1 MGRLTRIE
9 ESGTIPEDAVVLHYD
24 ELDADFKQCLPG
36 LIERTPPEELSL
48 SECDHADD
56 VYVKF
61 TDYYRISCR

>member
-24 ELDADFKQCLPG
+24 ELDVDFRHRLPA

-48 SECDHADD
+48 SEGDHDD

>member
-9 ESGTIPEDAVVLHYD
+9 DSGTIPEDAVVFHYD
-24 ELDADFKQCLPG
+24 ELDADFRHRLPA

-48 SECDHADD
+48 SDGDRADD

-61 TDYYRISCR
+61 TDYYRINCR